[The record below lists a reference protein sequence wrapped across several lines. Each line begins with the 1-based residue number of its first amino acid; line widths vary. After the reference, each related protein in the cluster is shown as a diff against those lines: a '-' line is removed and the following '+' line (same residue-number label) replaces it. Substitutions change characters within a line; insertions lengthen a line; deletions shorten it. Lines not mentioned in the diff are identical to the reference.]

1 MTLNQPQTNSVLNQ
15 PMNLLDQ
22 ALPLQLLNSFIN
34 PGNVS
39 GKFNKN
45 DLVKFLLVVGY
56 DSFKKIMNTVI
67 DKIIEFIKNY
77 KLEDT
82 FPMLYQLC
90 KNILYTLFYPL
101 ISLIA
106 KYKNSNEL
114 SVFDDSV
121 DSNNVN
127 YNSVLKCNIDVK
139 LIKPFWEKLLSD
151 QYSHHLKYEL
161 TEDYTIEQI
170 DNTMTIINEKWNFV
184 NIVSDEWT
192 LVLNK
197 QLFVKFDYKNGKKI
211 LNSITMSENSS
222 KIQKEWNIN
231 DLTFDSEIFI
241 NMKSSRTMKID
252 YQKIFPNNDLNVKI
266 YNIYNECLKN
276 EVKFNR
282 NLLPD
287 VYKIFIDLSDR
298 KRLNKLFNIIYKCEF
313 VNKNGD
319 LKDGYTFSDETSA
332 YLLILISM
340 CRYTIN
346 KYRSNIIQKN
356 SILNIDNL
364 FEKKDTQFKLPY
376 FKDNSTAF
384 KFNYIFGFPVL
395 DTLRNIMY
403 PDKGSLEANNIRI
416 NLFFKILG
424 EKCIDM
430 IGSFNTATNL
440 MMIVNYLFELSGYN
454 KIFNT
459 NEPVLELNNNI
470 PSMYLYSNTIKNA
483 SDLQLSFVKFI
494 NSLNTTLTTNKS
506 SKIKTSVIS
515 INRIEKKDKQPN
527 PDYEQ
532 YKSSLDNLIA
542 KQKDAN
548 SNDANCPFKI
558 AISDLMKNP
567 VNQFIMNSVITKTV
581 KVDLI
586 KETYR
591 SLDSLYL
598 SNNDKDNLQTAL
610 YNFKYN
616 REKYERLHI
625 CNKLGIMLYG
635 EPGTG
640 KSSSI
645 EAISSYLM
653 RDIYYLSLNSIKT
666 TKELAMIF
674 DYVYNQTNGGG
685 IIVMEDLDCNS
696 KILHKRELGYN
707 IPTVSQ
713 STAELAIDNDEQP
726 ITLDYILNL
735 LQGTLTRDNSV
746 FIATTNHLEVLDP
759 AFYRDGRFDVKIN
772 LKCACREQI
781 VAMYRNFFEKEPN
794 LEIIGKI
801 PENKYKMAT
810 FESVFS
816 NYLSKTN
823 FSDEQ
828 LFEKFISNE

>member
-1 MTLNQPQTNSVLNQ
+1 MTSNQPQPNSVLNQ

-34 PGNVS
+34 PGNAT

-45 DLVKFLLVVGY
+45 DLIKFLLVVGY

-90 KNILYTLFYPL
+90 KNILYTLFYPVS
-101 ISLIA
+101 SLIT
-106 KYKNSNEL
+106 KYKNSISFEECYDIT
-114 SVFDDSV
+114 V
-121 DSNNVN
+121 NNNIN
-127 YNSVLKCNIDVK
+127 YNSILKCNIDVK
-139 LIKPFWEKLLSD
+139 LIKPFWEKLLSE
-151 QYSHHLKYEL
+151 QYNHHLKYEL
-161 TEDYTIEQI
+161 TSDYTIEQI
-170 DNTMTIINEKWNFV
+170 DNTMSVINEKWNFV
-184 NIVSDEWT
+184 NIVSDDWT

-197 QLFVKFDYKNGKKI
+197 QLFAKFDYKNGKKI
-211 LNSITMSENSS
+211 LNSITMSENNS
-222 KIQKEWNIN
+222 KIQEEWNVN
-231 DLTFDSEIFI
+231 DLTFDSDIFV
-241 NMKSSRTMKID
+241 NLKNNKTMKID
-252 YQKIFPNNDLNVKI
+252 YQKVFPNNDLNVKI
-266 YNIYNECLKN
+266 YNIYNECLIN
-276 EVKFNR
+276 EEKFKK
-282 NLLPD
+282 NLLSD
-287 VYKIFIDLSDR
+287 VYNTYTSLSDR
-298 KRLNKLFNIIYKCEF
+298 IKLSKLFNIPYKCEL

-319 LKDGYTFSDETSA
+319 LKDGYTFTDDISG
-332 YLLILISM
+332 YLLILNSI
-340 CRYTIN
+340 CRYAID
-346 KYRSNIIQKN
+346 KYRGNIIQKK
-356 SILNIDNL
+356 SILDIENL
-364 FEKKDTQFKLPY
+364 FEKKVGEFRLPY
-376 FKDNSTAF
+376 FKNDSTAF
-384 KFNYIFGFPVL
+384 KFNYIYGFPTS
-395 DTLRNIMY
+395 DTLRSKMY
-403 PDKGSLEANNIRI
+403 PTGSPTINQRI
-416 NLFFKILG
+416 NLFYKILG
-424 EKCIDM
+424 EKSVDM
-430 IGSFNTATNL
+430 LGSFNTPINL
-440 MMIVNYLFELSGYN
+440 MMIVNYLFELSGFN
-454 KIFNT
+454 KIFNI
-459 NEPVLELNNNI
+459 NETISELSNSV
-470 PSMYLYSNTIKNA
+470 PSMYLYSNTIKNT

-515 INRIEKKDKQPN
+515 INRLKKIDKQPN
-527 PDYEQ
+527 PEYEQ

-542 KQKDAN
+542 KQKEAN
-548 SNDANCPFKI
+548 NSDANCPFKI

-567 VNQFIMNSVITKTV
+567 VNQFIMKSVITKTL

-625 CNKLGIMLYG
+625 CNKLGILLYG

-707 IPTVSQ
+707 IPVSQ

-772 LKCACREQI
+772 LKTATHEQI
-781 VAMYRNFFEKEPN
+781 ISMYRNFFEKEPN
-794 LEIIGKI
+794 IEIINQI
-801 PENKYKMAT
+801 SEDKYKMAT
-810 FESVFS
+810 FETVFS
-816 NYLSKTN
+816 NYLTKPN
-823 FSDEQ
+823 FDDAE
-828 LFEKFISNE
+828 LFKNFIE